1 MLNATARY
9 RGMVAIT
16 STLRSDGQLEFL
28 LHETANW
35 TVNGGQGAVLC
46 EVASLRLAAE
56 KAVEF
61 ALLGREVVTLMRR
74 RSPEIIVLSDQV
86 RILTNHPLRSRG
98 SFERRVAVSASETTD
113 QFDAFPSVLIERDV
127 ICLQVAG

>member
-9 RGMVAIT
+9 RGMVAKT
-16 STLRSDGQLEFL
+16 STLRSDGQLTFL

-98 SFERRVAVSASETTD
+98 SF
-113 QFDAFPSVLIERDV
+113 
-127 ICLQVAG
+127 